1 MKNINIKN
9 FLLKFLKDN
18 YLIILFLFLLVPI
31 YFLLYKLFIPRIS
44 AFGCFDDCNNFI
56 RGYFVL
62 SGKSLFKDVFSGHQP
77 LGSYMST
84 LVQLLTTPEN
94 IYELILRHRQFILL
108 FGFIFNAILIVR
120 FGARII
126 LFTIIFEFSKFYL
139 FGDRFLAE
147 NMIIYPLVYLL
158 ATSILRIKKSKI
170 YLFDYILSAIFCW
183 FIVFAREPYIPLA
196 LLLYLITIWDKLM
209 MKKVMTS
216 LFIFGILSLV
226 TILLHDV
233 KEYFFNVITFNFQ
246 INVVSDLGKTGLP
259 GPKIL
264 QIFFYPIYILFYLKH
279 NVFSNLLL
287 GIDIIFILYFLKLL
301 KDKSYKFALL
311 IFLALGLANI
321 RVIFPG
327 IIFYY
332 SFHMLVWYGILVFV
346 TCYLLVDGFKNRI
359 LYVASFTML
368 FLVFALFILYPNYF
382 GWEKINQQ
390 DEFIN
395 NYGTIL
401 QEGEVIKILSNR
413 EDSLFLDGSDDLIY
427 WQAKRFSD
435 YKYSWYTS
443 SMPNFSRFTDERIK
457 MFKENPPDFYREYG
471 FCPKKNLPK
480 NMSLPE
486 FVIKDYVRL
495 ESDGKDSCLFVRKEK
510 LKDISQKQW
519 DDVLTWHFEL
529 PNDKANRNSD

>member
-1 MKNINIKN
+1 MKYFKN
-9 FLLKFLKDN
+9 N
-18 YLIILFLFLLVPI
+18 YLIILFLLLLIPL
-31 YFLLYKLFIPRIS
+31 YFLLYKLYIPRIN

-62 SGKSLFKDVFSGHQP
+62 SGKSLFKEVFSGHQP
-77 LGSYMST
+77 FGSYMST
-84 LVQLLTTPEN
+84 LVQFITTPEN
-94 IYELILRHRQFILL
+94 IYELLLRHRQFVLL
-108 FGFIFNAILIVR
+108 FSFIFNAILILR

-126 LFTIIFEFSKFYL
+126 LFVIIFEFSKFYL

-158 ATSILRIKKSKI
+158 GLTMLKIKRRKL
-170 YLFDYILSAIFCW
+170 YMFDYILAAIFCW

-209 MKKVMTS
+209 IRKAVIS

-264 QIFFYPIYILFYLKH
+264 QIFFYPVYVLFFLKQ
-279 NVFSNLLL
+279 NIFSNLLF
-287 GIDIIFILYFLKLL
+287 GIDILFILYFIKILR
-301 KDKSYKFALL
+301 DKSYKLALL

-321 RVIFPG
+321 RVVFPG

-332 SFHMLVWYGILVFV
+332 AFHMLVWYGIFVFV
-346 TCYLLVDGFKNRI
+346 TCYLLVDGFKNKVLSTI
-359 LYVASFTML
+359 SLMML
-368 FLVFALFILYPNYF
+368 FFVFALFIFSPNYF

-390 DEFIN
+390 AEFIN

-435 YKYSWYTS
+435 YKYIWYTS
-443 SMPNFSRFTDERIK
+443 SMPQFSRFTEERIK
-457 MFKENPPDFYREYG
+457 MFKENPPDFYREHG

-486 FVIKDYVRL
+486 FVVKDYVRL
-495 ESDGKDSCLFVRKEK
+495 ESDGKQTCLFIRRDK
-510 LKDISQKQW
+510 LKEISQEQW
-519 DDVLTWHFEL
+519 NEVLTWHYNL
-529 PNDKANRNSD
+529 PVEVEK